1 VNVSTWGRGQRSVNF
16 TLAEASL
23 KKLALASVLGASL
36 GLTACSSAPSA
47 ADIQSALTARFGD
60 EKIVKDMVGEV
71 NLIGCTKA
79 ELGGYHCD
87 WTSGMGAGSGRFAK
101 TDKGWAFVGP

>member
-1 VNVSTWGRGQRSVNF
+1 
-16 TLAEASL
+16 
-23 KKLALASVLGASL
+23 
-36 GLTACSSAPSA
+36 
-47 ADIQSALTARFGD
+47 
-60 EKIVKDMVGEV
+60 MVGEV
-71 NLIGCTKA
+71 KLIGCTKA